1 MRIISNGDYSEI
13 LITLNKP
20 DELTVEQFNQRVNEV
35 AEIFDNMKQI
45 IESS

>member
-1 MRIISNGDYSEI
+1 MRVVSNGDYSEI

-20 DELTVEQFNQRVNEV
+20 DEVSDENFNKRVE
-35 AEIFDNMKQI
+35 EIGELVDNMKQI